1 MILSGRRGADP
12 YKLKPKHS
20 QQKKQKICTPS
31 RRRTY
36 STHARPSFFSGR
48 ADNACTN
55 LLGYFVRYVRTRGSM
70 RLWGAAKLPT
80 FALSCAARTCHAWLA
95 RLTRAR
101 RTEVWKED
109 GVSPPC

>member
-1 MILSGRRGADP
+1 MCLSRP
-12 YKLKPKHS
+12 
-20 QQKKQKICTPS
+20 
-31 RRRTY
+31 RTDRI
-36 STHARPSFFSGR
+36 HARHPLSSGR

-70 RLWGAAKLPT
+70 RLRGTRHRRLAP
-80 FALSCAARTCHAWLA
+80 FPRAARTCHAWLA